1 MTKNKKK
8 LQRVNLYEVSQELMS
23 EVLKTQGE
31 DWNRIR
37 RIITSQVPPPTRV
50 Y

>member
-23 EVLKTQGE
+23 EVLETQGE

-37 RIITSQVPPPTRV
+37 HIITSQVPPPIRG